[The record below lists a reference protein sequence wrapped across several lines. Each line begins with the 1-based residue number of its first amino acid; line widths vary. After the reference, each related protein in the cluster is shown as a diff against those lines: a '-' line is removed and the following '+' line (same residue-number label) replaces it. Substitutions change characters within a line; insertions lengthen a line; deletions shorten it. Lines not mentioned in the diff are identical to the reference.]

1 MEKLRAKRLAIIAM
15 NNPRLPRSI
24 TRTQTF
30 DALFFMANIAGY
42 RGVVE
47 AANAFG
53 RYFSGQQIAGGTGNE
68 PSYDLSS
75 LTNIKNAQAEAPQG
89 RQRSNGV
96 SARLCLC
103 EWGGIYVHVYMHIR
117 IHTYLYIC
125 SVHKKKV
132 TIASGKWSRCVCVC
146 VWVCVCVCMCERE
159 REREREIVRLRAG
172 HTRPCICAVPPK
184 RWRLQDI

>member
-1 MEKLRAKRLAIIAM
+1 MEKLRAKRVAIIAM

-75 LTNIKNAQAEAPQG
+75 LKNAQAEAPQG

-103 EWGGIYVHVYMHIR
+103 EWGVCTGMYIYI
-117 IHTYLYIC
+117 
-125 SVHKKKV
+125 S
-132 TIASGKWSRCVCVC
+132 
-146 VWVCVCVCMCERE
+146 
-159 REREREIVRLRAG
+159 
-172 HTRPCICAVPPK
+172 
-184 RWRLQDI
+184 

>member
-1 MEKLRAKRLAIIAM
+1 MEKLRAKRVAIIAM
-15 NNPRLPRSI
+15 NNPRLPRAI

-75 LTNIKNAQAEAPQG
+75 LKDAQAEAPQG

-96 SARLCLC
+96 SARLCFC
-103 EWGGIYVHVYMHIR
+103 EWGGIYVHVYMYVSCTCMYTC
-117 IHTYLYIC
+117 TYLSYI
-125 SVHKKKV
+125 S
-132 TIASGKWSRCVCVC
+132 
-146 VWVCVCVCMCERE
+146 
-159 REREREIVRLRAG
+159 
-172 HTRPCICAVPPK
+172 AVPPRR
-184 RWRLQDI
+184 RWQR